1 VTVVGVNPPGSGNL
15 DITVTADGKFLYS
28 LNSAAGTVGEFAI
41 NVDGTLTNLG
51 TVGGLPAGSS
61 LNGIASD

>member
-1 VTVVGVNPPGSGNL
+1 M
-15 DITVTADGKFLYS
+15 
-28 LNSAAGTVGEFAI
+28 FAI

-61 LNGIASD
+61 LNGIAAN